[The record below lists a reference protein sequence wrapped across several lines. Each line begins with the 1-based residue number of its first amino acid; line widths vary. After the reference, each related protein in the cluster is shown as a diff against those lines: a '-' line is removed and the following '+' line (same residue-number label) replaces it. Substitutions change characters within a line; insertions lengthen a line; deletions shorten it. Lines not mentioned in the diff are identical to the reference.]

1 MELTSKKRNKTKLVA
16 PYTYAECM
24 GISFKNGL
32 YLKMPFLFMLSCTK
46 TLKHFL
52 LMKLKD
58 YFSLVCI
65 LSLQLNSLW
74 FHHLYLLGL
83 YWLLACTMPLASHIL
98 KLCPIKLNKTYSKL
112 KVVPWEFWFWRES
125 FPPNDMKRMNYKNIL
140 LATVRLH
147 KEY

>member
-58 YFSLVCI
+58 YFSLVCT
-65 LSLQLNSLW
+65 SQL
-74 FHHLYLLGL
+74 
-83 YWLLACTMPLASHIL
+83 T
-98 KLCPIKLNKTYSKL
+98 IKLFMVS
-112 KVVPWEFWFWRES
+112 S
-125 FPPNDMKRMNYKNIL
+125 FIFTRPL
-140 LATVRLH
+140 LIISLYNAFG
-147 KEY
+147 